1 MFGSKDKKREIEE
14 MSNSTS
20 TVSVGTTIQGDIE
33 SLGNIRLE
41 GNVNGNVT
49 SKSKL
54 AMGDSAKVIG
64 NILAQN
70 AEIAGEINGK
80 LEVADLL
87 ILKATS
93 VINGDIFT
101 NKLVVESGATFN
113 GSCKMGAVI
122 KDIKVSQ
129 NNNGAKEKTA

>member
-1 MFGSKDKKREIEE
+1 MFGGKDKKREIEE
-14 MSNSTS
+14 MSNATS
-20 TVSVGTTIQGDIE
+20 TVSTGTVVQGDIE
-33 SLGNIRLE
+33 SMGNIRLE

-54 AMGDSAKVIG
+54 AMGESAKVSG

-70 AEIAGEINGK
+70 AEIAGEVNGK

-129 NNNGAKEKTA
+129 NNGAKEKTA

>member
-20 TVSVGTTIQGDIE
+20 TISAGTTVQGDME
-33 SLGNIRLE
+33 SMGNIRIE
-41 GNVNGNVT
+41 GTINGNIT

-54 AMGDSAKVIG
+54 AMGDSAKVTG

-70 AEIAGEINGK
+70 AEIAGVINGK

-87 ILKATS
+87 ILKATAI
-93 VINGDIFT
+93 INGDIFT
-101 NKLVVESGATFN
+101 NKLIVESGATFN
-113 GSCKMGAVI
+113 GACKMGAAV
-122 KDIKVSQ
+122 KDIKISERA
-129 NNNGAKEKTA
+129 NGAKEKTA

>member
-1 MFGSKDKKREIEE
+1 MFGGKDKKREIEE
-14 MSNSTS
+14 MSSATS
-20 TVSVGTTIQGDIE
+20 TVSAGTVIQGDIE
-33 SLGNIRLE
+33 SMGNIRLE

-54 AMGDSAKVIG
+54 AMGDSAKVFG

-70 AEIAGEINGK
+70 AEIAGEVNGK

-101 NKLVVESGATFN
+101 NKLIVESGATFN

-129 NNNGAKEKTA
+129 TNGAKEKTA